1 MTQKEAIQEFKK
13 VVKAGDTVYTK
24 LNHVSRSGMM
34 RHITVMVIKKNEP
47 HYLDH
52 LATKILGWPRVAWDK
67 GEGIKVPG
75 CGMDMGFHLVYS
87 LSSAV
92 WPNGVKCPGRGCHS
106 NDHVNHP
113 LGGYGKSIKHNDGG
127 YALKQK
133 WL

>member
-34 RHITVMVIKKNEP
+34 RHITVMVIKKNVP

-52 LATKILGWPRVAWDK
+52 LATKILGWPRVAMDK

-87 LSSAV
+87 LSEVVFSSQ
-92 WPNGVKCPGRGCHS
+92 K
-106 NDHVNHP
+106 
-113 LGGYGKSIKHNDGG
+113 KDGG
-127 YALKQK
+127 YVLNQR
-133 WL
+133 WI